1 MQTIQRV
8 LLAGAL
14 LGVANAWLQAGDS
27 AETKALLDKAIKAA
41 GGQAKVDGL
50 KNLAWKGKLSLDAN
64 GQEITVGMD
73 GNFQGWDRQ
82 RLEVE
87 VNVNGRTEN
96 LLLVIN
102 GKKGWVKNQN
112 KINELGKELAT
123 FSDVVFAVRGPQL
136 LTGLRDKSIQLSHLG
151 EIKVGDQ
158 DAVGLRITRKGSPD
172 LNIFFSK
179 KTHLLL
185 KADSRFTEP
194 QGKEVEMEILFNE
207 YKDFDGL
214 KHFTKLTF
222 KADGKAVNMEVSEVR
237 PGAQFEANTFAKPE

>member
-1 MQTIQRV
+1 MRMIRHA
-8 LLAGAL
+8 LAACAL
-14 LGVANAWLQAGDS
+14 LGMANAWLPAQDT

-41 GGQAKVDGL
+41 GGQAKVAAL
-50 KNLAWKGKLSLDAN
+50 KNLIWKGKLSIDEN
-64 GQEITVGMD
+64 GQQISIGMD
-73 GNFQGWDRQ
+73 GSFQGWDKQ

-96 LLLVIN
+96 ALVVIN
-102 GKKGWVKNQN
+102 GKKGWVKDRNRV
-112 KINELGKELAT
+112 NELGKELAA

-136 LTGLRDKSIQLSHLG
+136 LTGLRDKSITLSHLG

-158 DAVGLRITRKGSPD
+158 DAVGLRISRKGSPD

-222 KADGKAVNMEVSEVR
+222 KADGKAVNLEVSEVR
-237 PGAQFEANTFAKPE
+237 PGAQFEANTFGRPE

>member
-1 MQTIQRV
+1 MRMIQRP
-8 LLAGAL
+8 LLACAL
-14 LGVANAWLQAGDS
+14 LGVANAWLPAQDT

-41 GGQAKVDGL
+41 GGQAKVEAL

-64 GQEITVGMD
+64 GQQISIGMD
-73 GNFQGWDRQ
+73 GSFQGWDKQ

-87 VNVNGRTEN
+87 VNVNGMTQN

-102 GKKGWVKNQN
+102 GKKGWVKNQD
-112 KINELGKELAT
+112 KVNELGKELAT
-123 FSDVVFAVRGPQL
+123 FSDVVFGVRGPQL

-158 DAVGLRITRKGSPD
+158 DAVGLRISRKGSPD

-194 QGKEVEMEILFNE
+194 QGKEIEMEILFNE

-214 KHFTKLTF
+214 KHFTKVIF

-237 PGAQFEANTFAKPE
+237 PGAQFEAKTFAKPE